1 MDKLEKVSQMSIQ
14 SAATATTTIPDNPSS
29 VIETL
34 KTGAKMNFITAQRER
49 QQIKA
54 KLAKTQL
61 MYDETQLSRETQ
73 LKQIR
78 ERYGDTGSLLGQIEL
93 DKRAR
98 AKAEEEFDQE
108 LEDSM
113 TKINEILDSYNELV

>member
-1 MDKLEKVSQMSIQ
+1 MSIQ
-14 SAATATTTIPDNPSS
+14 SEDAITIPDTPSS

-54 KLAKTQL
+54 KMAKTQL
-61 MYDETQLSRETQ
+61 MYDEAELSREIQ

-78 ERYGDTGSLLGQIEL
+78 ARYGDTGSLVGQVEL
-93 DKRAR
+93 EKRAR
-98 AKAEEEFDQE
+98 AKAEEKFIQE
-108 LEDSM
+108 LENSLAKLD
-113 TKINEILDSYNELV
+113 EILDSYNELKS

>member
-1 MDKLEKVSQMSIQ
+1 MSIQ
-14 SAATATTTIPDNPSS
+14 SEDTITIPDSPSS
-29 VIETL
+29 VIKTL
-34 KTGAKMNFITAQRER
+34 KTGARMNFITAQRER

-54 KLAKTQL
+54 KMAKTQL

-98 AKAEEEFDQE
+98 AKAEEEFYQE

>member
-1 MDKLEKVSQMSIQ
+1 MSIQ
-14 SAATATTTIPDNPSS
+14 SAATDTTTIPDNPSS

>member
-1 MDKLEKVSQMSIQ
+1 MDNLEKVSQMSIQ
-14 SAATATTTIPDNPSS
+14 STATATIPDNPSG

-34 KTGAKMNFITAQRER
+34 KTGAKMNFIMAQRER

-61 MYDETQLSRETQ
+61 MYDETELSRENQ

-98 AKAEEEFDQE
+98 AMAEEELNQE

-113 TKINEILDSYNELV
+113 TKINEILDFYNELV